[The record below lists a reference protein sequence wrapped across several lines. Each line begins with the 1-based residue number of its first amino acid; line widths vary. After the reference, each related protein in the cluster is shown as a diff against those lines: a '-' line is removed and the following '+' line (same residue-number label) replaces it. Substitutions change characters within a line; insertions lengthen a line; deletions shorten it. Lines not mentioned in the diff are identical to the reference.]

1 MTRLR
6 RHAVLLLATSAIA
19 APGSANTVLFST
31 GTTATGRIQ
40 SGTPPQGTVNVR
52 GGVTQVMTPDGD
64 VVSLMG
70 DGSFDAS
77 GAIVT
82 VSDGRVTVSA
92 GSDGRADISVGSTV
106 SASVTGLG
114 ATASFSLTGGG
125 ITAGRVL
132 GGTVSVTAGGVT
144 RNFDLGQ
151 AFAATAGQVPRPI
164 ATPGAAPIQ
173 SAAMT
178 LEADQS
184 PTGPIEFATSP
195 FAATVPSGS
204 AITRFE
210 ALAGLRGTFGGFAFP
225 TVSPAFFDVNLA
237 SVRAGQGLGAFRAD
251 AGAQV
256 TAAYLAALRNG
267 TPASQAALNPAYQAA
282 LFSYFGSDGLPT
294 GTSQSTRDLLSAYQ
308 AIIAAGGAA
317 AGFSSG
323 ATVEALAEY
332 ARFLAS
338 GGSPTAFGGASAALL
353 AAYNQAFAQLGAG
366 NAQASLLAQIEAQRQ
381 LTAALGANANLST
394 AFATQVVDAYLASL
408 ATAKLQLSGL
418 TEAQIRAYFQYLGTF
433 GIAASADAVARQ
445 RIADYQVFV
454 SNGGSFGTPQ
464 ISRLDAARQL
474 AELVSVRRQGQTASF
489 AQVGNA
495 DRLSTLVE
503 TFRTG
508 GIPEGLTAAE
518 RERVETALAFFNGGG
533 GGVFETPGRPFADAS
548 FTSGFTTGTY
558 AMASARP
565 TESSRLSITGVEA
578 QALTFDANGRPV
590 AGGWPS
596 GFRFAPM
603 EGRSGPGYLIGRFG
617 ATPISTNG
625 HSIAIVRPYMGAI
638 PTSGTAT
645 YNLLAYTTPQYA
657 DERLVSAAT
666 LTGQVRLNFGSGL
679 SFQTRGTVSVTD
691 PNATRAYMFDTGTGS
706 NAVTATGADLC
717 PTATSCSVSTFN
729 LLGGT
734 AGEHVAGSWL
744 ITQTNSI
751 ATPVLGGAWVFGG
764 TLVATPPPPPVGIT
778 RVAAVSGVVSSFTS
792 GNYVGARGF
801 SGGHRGFD
809 RQAIVFDAQG
819 QPRTS
824 VPFWEI
830 NPTSVGSQHAK
841 QDNWLMARFVRA
853 SGQHELDVVTMRPA
867 TVAIPTTGRAEFQF
881 FSNLDIVRYQ
891 STLAYTGTLLDGRIA
906 ITFGTAPRFG
916 IDAALQLTQSGGT
929 VDTYRFGNAAAFT
942 SPNGSAIF
950 TASTNSLRTDTPS
963 FSVTGPDC
971 GSGCFGE
978 LSFALGGPNAD
989 LFGGT
994 FRVLGQGGLT
1004 QLFGGSAMAQ
1014 QVATGSTIA
1023 PTVTAGRV
1031 TPAPTPTPTP
1041 TPTPIP
1047 PPTGSTR
1054 VAVANGVESSFATGN
1069 YVGAQG
1075 FAAGFSSFAVREVG
1089 FSTQG
1094 QPRRS
1099 SGLWDFPSSV
1109 VGGQHAKQSDWLMA
1123 RFLRAT
1129 GGHERDIVVMRPL
1142 TVQIPTSGRAE
1153 FQFISN
1159 LDIVSGRAVSYNST
1173 LLDGRLA
1180 ISFGSAPTFGI
1191 DAALRLSQIDGTIDI
1206 YRFGSAERFTT
1217 PNGTTIYNRINDELR
1232 TSSTGFEVVGPD
1244 CGTGCTGGLSFA
1256 LGGAS
1261 GDLFGGTFQVTSGA
1275 NTLFFGSAIAR
1286 QVATGSTVAP
1296 TGLAGRVA
1304 PAVVA
1309 PTPPLTSAFAVIR
1322 PEGQSSTQAT
1332 LQTAGGILTA
1342 FGLNLPD
1349 GATSTTRR
1357 GTASV
1362 EGGSSP
1368 TQIVGW
1374 TRWFGGRAT
1383 IEASTGGTGNDDIT
1397 ASGGRHFVWGTRATN
1412 LPTSGSANFDMVG
1425 ATRVTT
1431 TDDRPLG
1438 TVDSATLRV
1447 AFASTPLVGVDIGVT
1462 VAGQSYTVSNFGGIA
1477 TPNMQVATTS
1487 MEFGG
1492 DATVTGNGC
1501 TASTCSGVIRG
1512 FLAGD
1517 TASHAGVAFSFPL
1530 APGRSASANAA
1541 VGFARRP

>member
-6 RHAVLLLATSAIA
+6 RHAFLLLATSAIA
-19 APGSANTVLFST
+19 APVSANTILFST
-31 GTTATGRIQ
+31 GTTGKGRIQ
-40 SGTPPQGTVNVR
+40 PGAPPQGTVNVK
-52 GGVTQVMTPDGD
+52 GGVTQIMTPDGD
-64 VVSLMG
+64 VFSLMG

-77 GAIVT
+77 GDSVVI
-82 VSDGRVTVSA
+82 SDGRVTVSA
-92 GSDGRADISVGSTV
+92 GPDGRADFNVGGTV
-106 SASVTGLG
+106 SASVAGTG
-114 ATASFSLTGGG
+114 ATASFSLTGGA

-132 GGTVSVTAGGVT
+132 GGTVSVTAGRIT

-151 AFAATAGQVPRPI
+151 AFAATVGQVPRLI

-173 SAAMT
+173 SAAVAARAT
-178 LEADQS
+178 DEP
-184 PTGPIEFATSP
+184 PTGGIELATSP
-195 FAATVPSGS
+195 FVATVPAGS
-204 AITRFE
+204 ALTTFE
-210 ALAGLRGTFGGFAFP
+210 ALARLRGALGGFTFP
-225 TVSPAFFDVNLA
+225 TVSRGFFDVNLA
-237 SVRAGQGLGAFRAD
+237 SVRFGQRLGAFRAD
-251 AGAQV
+251 AGAEV

-267 TPASQAALNPAYQAA
+267 TPANQATLNAAYQAA
-282 LFSYFGSDGLPT
+282 LLSYFGSDGLPT
-294 GTSQSTRDLLSAYQ
+294 GTSQSTRNLLSAYQ
-308 AIIAAGGAA
+308 AIIAAGGTG

-332 ARFLAS
+332 SRFLAS
-338 GGSPTAFGGASAALL
+338 GGSPLAFGGASAALL

-394 AFATQVVDAYLASL
+394 AFATQVVDAYLTSL
-408 ATAKLQLSGL
+408 ATTNLQLSGL

-433 GIAASADAVARQ
+433 GIAAGADATARQ
-445 RIADYQVFV
+445 RITDYQAFV
-454 SNGGSFGTPQ
+454 ATGGSFGTPQ

-503 TFRTG
+503 NFRQG
-508 GIPEGLTAAE
+508 GIPDGLTAAE

-533 GGVFETPGRPFADAS
+533 GGVFETPGRPFADAV
-548 FTSGFTTGTY
+548 FTSALTTGTY
-558 AMASARP
+558 TVASARP
-565 TESSRLSITGVEA
+565 TESSRLAITGNEA
-578 QALTFDANGRPV
+578 QLATFNANGLPI

-603 EGRSGPGYLIGRFG
+603 EGRSGPGYLVGRFG

-625 HSIAIVRPYMGAI
+625 HSIAIVRPYTGAI

-645 YNLLAYTTPQYA
+645 YNLLAYSTPQYA
-657 DERLVSAAT
+657 DERLVTAAT
-666 LTGQVRLNFGSGL
+666 LTGQMRLNFGAGL

-691 PNATRAYMFDTGTGS
+691 PNATRMYMFDTGTGS

-764 TLVATPPPPPVGIT
+764 TLVATPPPPPVGVA
-778 RVAAVSGVVSSFTS
+778 RVAAVSGIVSSFTS
-792 GNYVGARGF
+792 GTYVGARGF

-819 QPRTS
+819 QPRSS

-830 NPTSVGSQHAK
+830 NPTSVGGQHAK

-853 SGQHELDVVTMRPA
+853 TGQHELDVVAMRPA
-867 TVAIPTTGRAEFQF
+867 TVSIPTTGRAEFQF
-881 FSNLDIVRYQ
+881 FSNLDVVPYQ
-891 STLAYTGTLLDGRIA
+891 STLAFSGTVLDGRIA
-906 ITFGTAPRFG
+906 ITFGAAPRFG

-994 FRVLGQGGLT
+994 YRVLAQGGLT

-1014 QVATGSTIA
+1014 QVATGNTIA
-1023 PTVTAGRV
+1023 PTATAGRV
-1031 TPAPTPTPTP
+1031 TGTPTPTP
-1041 TPTPIP
+1041 TPTP
-1047 PPTGSTR
+1047 PPTSPTR
-1054 VAVANGVESSFATGN
+1054 VAVANGVESGFATGN

-1075 FAAGFSSFAVREVG
+1075 FAAGFSSFAIREVG
-1089 FSTQG
+1089 FNTQG

-1099 SGLWDFPSSV
+1099 AGLWDFPSTV

-1123 RFLRAT
+1123 RFLRAA

-1142 TVQIPTSGRAE
+1142 TVPIPTNGRAE

-1159 LDIVSGRAVSYNST
+1159 LDIVSGRAVTYNST

-1180 ISFGSAPTFGI
+1180 IAFGSAPTFGI
-1191 DAALRLSQIDGTIDI
+1191 DAALRLSQTDGTIDT

-1217 PNGTTIYNRINDELR
+1217 PNGSMIYNRINDELR

-1244 CGTGCTGGLSFA
+1244 CGTSCTGGLSFA

-1261 GDLFGGTFQVTSGA
+1261 ADLFGGTFQVTSGA

-1286 QVATGSTVAP
+1286 QVATGSTVVP
-1296 TGLAGRVA
+1296 TGTAGRVA
-1304 PAVVA
+1304 PAVVT
-1309 PTPPLTSAFAVIR
+1309 PTPPVASAFAVIR

-1332 LQTAGGILTA
+1332 LQTAGGNLTA
-1342 FGLNLPD
+1342 FGLNLAD

-1357 GTASV
+1357 GTATV

-1412 LPTSGSANFDMVG
+1412 VPTSGTANFDMLG

-1462 VAGQSYTVSNFGGIA
+1462 VAGQSYTVSNFGGVA
-1477 TPNMQVATTS
+1477 TPNMQVAATT

-1492 DATVTGNGC
+1492 DATVTGNSC
-1501 TASTCSGVIRG
+1501 TSSTCSGVIRG

-1517 TASHAGVAFSFPL
+1517 GASHAGVAFTFPL
-1530 APGRSASANAA
+1530 APGRSASANGA